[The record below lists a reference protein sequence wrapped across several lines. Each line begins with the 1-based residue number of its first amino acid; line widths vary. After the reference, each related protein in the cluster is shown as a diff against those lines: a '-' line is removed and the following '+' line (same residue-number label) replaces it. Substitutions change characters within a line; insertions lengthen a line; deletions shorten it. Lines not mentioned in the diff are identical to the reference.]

1 MAIDAVGLGGPV
13 IVLSHDRPPANHAY
27 TRLCAALSFACLVL
41 AVVMLIAIVLC
52 VQYQVIG
59 RYIFNDTP
67 TWAEGLALQL
77 VLYVTALGVAV
88 GVRDAG
94 HIGMESLLVLVS
106 DKWRLRLEFVIHL
119 LVAAF
124 GALMVAGGWGL
135 MSGVLSYKIPT
146 LGISEGWH
154 YAPLVL
160 SGALIFL
167 FSVEHAIA
175 NLQRKEVEPA
185 WL

>member
-1 MAIDAVGLGGPV
+1 MMFTRFNAFLAKYCMIVAVIGL
-13 IVLSHDRPPANHAY
+13 Y
-27 TRLCAALSFACLVL
+27 
-41 AVVMLIAIVLC
+41 AIVAA
-52 VQYQVIG
+52 VAFQVFG
-59 RYIFNDTP
+59 RYVLNDTP
-67 TWAEGLALQL
+67 TWAESLTL
-77 VLYVTALGVAV
+77 VLILYVALFGAAV

-94 HIGMESLLVLVS
+94 HIGMESLLVLVP
-106 DKWRLRLEFVIHL
+106 DRWRLRLEFVIHV
-119 LVAAF
+119 LVGTF
-124 GALMVAGGWGL
+124 GLLMVGGGWGL
-135 MSGVLSYKIPT
+135 MSSVLSYKIPT

-175 NLQRKEVEPA
+175 NLRRKEVEPA

>member
-1 MAIDAVGLGGPV
+1 MLTRVNAFLAKYCLIIAVIGLYAIVA
-13 IVLSHDRPPANHAY
+13 
-27 TRLCAALSFACLVL
+27 
-41 AVVMLIAIVLC
+41 AVVF
-52 VQYQVIG
+52 QVFG
-59 RYIFNDTP
+59 RYVMNDTP
-67 TWAEGLALQL
+67 TWAEALTL
-77 VLYVTALGVAV
+77 VLILYVALFGAAV

-106 DKWRLRLEFVIHL
+106 DEWRRRLEVVIHL
-119 LVAAF
+119 LVAIF
-124 GALMVAGGWGL
+124 GVLMVAGGWGL

-167 FSVEHAIA
+167 FSVEHIIA
-175 NLQRKEVEPA
+175 NVQRKEVVPA